1 MVAYY
6 CSICNFYYRIAELV
20 KGKCPE
26 CKGECKPR
34 LILAGIVMGQV
45 K

>member
-6 CSICNFYYRIAELV
+6 CPTCNFYYRIAELV
-20 KGKCPE
+20 NSKCPE
-26 CKGECKPR
+26 CKSECKLR
-34 LILAGIVMGQV
+34 LILAGMVMGQV